1 MKSLAHFCVRHRWY
15 VLFSWLALFILINV
29 ISQSVGSAYSN
40 AFSLP
45 GTNSTHAESLLTK
58 GFPQQ
63 SGDIDEIVFQT
74 TGESVASHQA
84 TIQAMLRKVEKLP
97 EVGAVISPF
106 CTGSFAHSTSR
117 SGGTCQGALVSTN
130 GTIAYAV
137 VKFAKTAN
145 QLTNPEIDAVITE
158 GATIRSSSL
167 NVQFGGNAFG
177 QLNSTKGSPFEAFG
191 LIATAIVLVL
201 AFGSFFAMLLP
212 LGVALFALGI
222 ALAGG
227 ILLSHVLA
235 IAQFAPILGSLIG
248 LGVGI
253 DYALFIVTR
262 SRQELK
268 RGASVEDAVTTALNT
283 SGRAVLFAGST
294 VCIALLGMLV
304 LGLSFLNGV
313 AVSA

>member
-1 MKSLAHFCVRHRWY
+1 MKSLARFCVRHRWY
-15 VLFSWLALFILINV
+15 VLFAWLALFIVINV

-45 GTNSTHAESLLTK
+45 GTNSTHAESLLSK

-63 SGDIDEIVFQT
+63 SGDIDEIVFQS
-74 TGESVASHQA
+74 TGGTVASHQA
-84 TIQAMLRKVEKLP
+84 TIQAMLLKVEKLP

-106 CTGSFAHSTSR
+106 CSGSFTS
-117 SGGTCQGALVSTN
+117 SSSQATGTCQPALVSKN

-137 VKFAKTAN
+137 VKFSKTAN
-145 QLTNPEIDAVITE
+145 HLTNAQIKAVITK
-158 GATIRSSSL
+158 ASTIRSSSL
-167 NVQFGGNAFG
+167 EVQFGGNAFG

-235 IAQFAPILGSLIG
+235 IAQFAPILGSTHCLSSRAHDKNSNAAPV
-248 LGVGI
+248 LKRPLPRRSTRRDAPYSSRVLRS
-253 DYALFIVTR
+253 ALPCSACSSSVFPSLTAWPSRPR
-262 SRQELK
+262 SR
-268 RGASVEDAVTTALNT
+268 S
-283 SGRAVLFAGST
+283 
-294 VCIALLGMLV
+294 
-304 LGLSFLNGV
+304 
-313 AVSA
+313 